1 MLYQKN
7 SQKQSLT
14 IESPK
19 HSLELFGYIYF
30 SLSIKF
36 PHEAF
41 HKMFDNWRKRY
52 SSKFFSFNIYNI
64 GKTLLSFCHN
74 LHSQKN
80 VMGRIDKFTRNFE

>member
-30 SLSIKF
+30 SILNFPMKLFTKCSIIGEKG
-36 PHEAF
+36 
-41 HKMFDNWRKRY
+41 Y